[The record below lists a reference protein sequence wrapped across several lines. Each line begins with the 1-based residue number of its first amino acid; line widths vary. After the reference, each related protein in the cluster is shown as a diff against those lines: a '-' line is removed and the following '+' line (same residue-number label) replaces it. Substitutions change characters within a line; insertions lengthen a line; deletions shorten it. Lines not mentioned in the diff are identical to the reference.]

1 MKRKPRQEESGDSW
15 MNTYSDMV
23 TLLLTFFVLLFSFS
37 SVDASKWQQF
47 VDAMTTS
54 GLDASQLAADI
65 NTNSSVSI
73 TSEQQEQVDEV
84 LPVSFEDLYD
94 YLKNYVEQQG
104 LEGSVSITRGGENAV
119 YIRFQNNVFFD
130 ADSATLRPGSYDVL
144 NVLGDCLHNIEGQ
157 IYLISINGHTASV
170 PNPDTYKISDWT
182 LSGERAS
189 NIAIF
194 FEDNK
199 GIDPHKLRPIGY
211 GKNYPIA
218 TNDTAEGREQNRRVD
233 MTIVKDE
240 GSEEENQKLLAQL
253 SGLFDPTKFPASGGA
268 KDILD
273 AATDPE
279 QPAAADSQPAQ
290 PVEEPQPPAASGAQ

>member
-47 VDAMTTS
+47 VDAMTAS
-54 GLDASQLAADI
+54 GLDASQIAQQVSS
-65 NTNSSVSI
+65 NSTTV
-73 TSEQQEQVDEV
+73 TPEQKEQVDEV
-84 LPVSFEDLYD
+84 LPVNFDDLYD
-94 YLKNYVEQQG
+94 YLQNYVKKEG
-104 LEGSVSITRGGENAV
+104 IEGSVEVTRGGENAV
-119 YIRFQNNVFFD
+119 YIRFQSNVFFN
-130 ADSATLRPGSYDVL
+130 ADSAVLRPGSYAVL
-144 NVLGDCLHNIEGQ
+144 NTLGDCLHNIEGE

-170 PNPDTYKISDWT
+170 KNPETYKISDWT
-182 LSGERAS
+182 LSGDRAS

-194 FEDNK
+194 FEDQK
-199 GIDPHKLRPIGY
+199 GIDPRKLRPIGY

-218 TNDTAEGREQNRRVD
+218 TNDTPEGREQNRRVD

-240 GSEEENQKLLAQL
+240 GSDEENQKLLAQL
-253 SGLFDPTKFPASGGA
+253 SGLFDPSKFPASGGA

-273 AATDPE
+273 AATDPS
-279 QPAAADSQPAQ
+279 QSTAANSQPTQSAS
-290 PVEEPQPPAASGAQ
+290 ETQPPASGTQ

>member
-1 MKRKPRQEESGDSW
+1 MKRKPRQEERGDSW

-37 SVDASKWQQF
+37 SLDAAKWQQF
-47 VDAMTTS
+47 VDAMTAS
-54 GLDASQLAADI
+54 GLDASQIAQEI
-65 NTNSSVSI
+65 SSNSASV
-73 TSEQQEQVDEV
+73 TSEQREAVSEV
-84 LPVSFEDLYD
+84 LPVSFDDLYD
-94 YLKNYVEQQG
+94 YLKNYVEKQG
-104 LEGSVSITRGGENAV
+104 IEGSVDVTRGGENAV
-119 YIRFQNNVFFD
+119 YIRFQSNVFFN
-130 ADSATLRPGSYDVL
+130 ADSAVLRPGSYVVL

-170 PNPDTYKISDWT
+170 PNPDTYKVSDWT

-199 GIDPHKLRPIGY
+199 DIDPRKLRPIGY

-218 TNDTAEGREQNRRVD
+218 TNDTPEGREQNRRVD

-240 GSEEENQKLLAQL
+240 GSDEENQKLLAQL

-273 AATDPE
+273 APTDSE

-290 PVEEPQPPAASGAQ
+290 PVDEPQQPAASGTE

>member
-47 VDAMTTS
+47 VDAMTAS
-54 GLDASQLAADI
+54 GLDASQIAQQVSS
-65 NTNSSVSI
+65 NSTTV
-73 TSEQQEQVDEV
+73 TPEQKEQVDEV
-84 LPVSFEDLYD
+84 LPVNFDDLYD
-94 YLKNYVEQQG
+94 YLQNYVKKEG
-104 LEGSVSITRGGENAV
+104 IEGSVEVTRGGENAV
-119 YIRFQNNVFFD
+119 YIRFQSNVFFN
-130 ADSATLRPGSYDVL
+130 ADSAVLRPGSYAVL
-144 NVLGDCLHNIEGQ
+144 NTLGDCLHNIEGE

-170 PNPDTYKISDWT
+170 PNPETYKISDWT
-182 LSGERAS
+182 LSGDRAS

-194 FEDNK
+194 FEDQK
-199 GIDPHKLRPIGY
+199 GIDPRKLRPIGY

-218 TNDTAEGREQNRRVD
+218 TNDTPEGREQNRRVD

-240 GSEEENQKLLAQL
+240 GSDEENQKLLAQL
-253 SGLFDPTKFPASGGA
+253 SGLFDPSKFPATGGA

-273 AATDPE
+273 AATDPSQSTAANSQPT
-279 QPAAADSQPAQ
+279 QPAS
-290 PVEEPQPPAASGAQ
+290 ETQPPASGTQ

>member
-47 VDAMTTS
+47 VDAMTAS
-54 GLDASQLAADI
+54 GLDASQIAQQVSS
-65 NTNSSVSI
+65 NSTTV
-73 TSEQQEQVDEV
+73 TPEQKEQVDEV
-84 LPVSFEDLYD
+84 LPVNFDDLYD
-94 YLKNYVEQQG
+94 YLQNYVKKEG
-104 LEGSVSITRGGENAV
+104 IEGSVEVTRGGENAV
-119 YIRFQNNVFFD
+119 YIRFQSNVFFN
-130 ADSATLRPGSYDVL
+130 ADSAVLRPGSYAVL
-144 NVLGDCLHNIEGQ
+144 NTLGDCLHNIEGE

-170 PNPDTYKISDWT
+170 PNPETYKISDWT
-182 LSGERAS
+182 LSGDRAS

-194 FEDNK
+194 FEDQK
-199 GIDPHKLRPIGY
+199 GIDPRKLRPIGY

-218 TNDTAEGREQNRRVD
+218 TNDTPEGREQNRRVD

-240 GSEEENQKLLAQL
+240 GSDEENQKLLAQL
-253 SGLFDPTKFPASGGA
+253 SGLFDPSKFPATGGA

-273 AATDPE
+273 AATDPSQSTAANSQPT
-279 QPAAADSQPAQ
+279 QPAN
-290 PVEEPQPPAASGAQ
+290 ETQPPASGTQ